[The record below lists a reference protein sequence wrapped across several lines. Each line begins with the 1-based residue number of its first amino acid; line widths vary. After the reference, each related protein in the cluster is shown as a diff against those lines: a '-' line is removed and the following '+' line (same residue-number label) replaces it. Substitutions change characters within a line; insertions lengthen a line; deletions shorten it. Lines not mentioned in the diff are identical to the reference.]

1 MHRKIENFDGASSTK
16 TYIFFFQKKKNE
28 KNKNGTKEISY
39 LKRIDCRENGS
50 RIYLGGLIF
59 PN

>member
-28 KNKNGTKEISY
+28 KRKMELKNLATLNESTVAKMDLEYIWE
-39 LKRIDCRENGS
+39 D
-50 RIYLGGLIF
+50 
-59 PN
+59 